1 MKFSNANIQN
11 IQKKNLKSWGNPQ
24 SSAILD
30 PRPRELRKL
39 LSLDLKRAAFVA
51 RVIVYGD
58 VNWRIVRA
66 PFSVICPSEKL
77 SDQKTMKA
85 MGWGL

>member
-1 MKFSNANIQN
+1 M
-11 IQKKNLKSWGNPQ
+11 
-24 SSAILD
+24 
-30 PRPRELRKL
+30 
-39 LSLDLKRAAFVA
+39 A